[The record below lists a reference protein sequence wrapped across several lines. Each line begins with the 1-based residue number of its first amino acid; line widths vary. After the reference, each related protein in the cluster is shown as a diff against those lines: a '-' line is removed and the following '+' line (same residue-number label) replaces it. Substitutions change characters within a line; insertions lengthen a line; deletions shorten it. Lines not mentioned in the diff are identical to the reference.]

1 MLWFDSPEGVHVKP
15 SWLKYTPRSVPA
27 ATRFRAKANTRT
39 LRPSSPAAAD
49 HETPPSL
56 LASAPPPRV
65 PARTSWAGYV
75 TSWAGY
81 GLKLMVVSVEVPAC
95 SGVRRVPPLALG
107 SSEPAELPATRT
119 WLFEGSTASAKIGVR
134 P

>member
-27 ATRFRAKANTRT
+27 ATRVSAKANTRT
-39 LRPSSPAAAD
+39 LRPSSPAATD

-65 PARTSWAGYV
+65 PARATCAV
-75 TSWAGY
+75 Y
-81 GLKLMVVSVEVPAC
+81 GLKVMVVSAEVPAC
-95 SGVRRVPPLALG
+95 TVVQLVPPLALR
-107 SSEPAELPATRT
+107 SSEPAEVPAR
-119 WLFEGSTASAKIGVR
+119 SS
-134 P
+134 